1 MAAIGKIREQSTLL
15 LIVIG
20 GAMVAFVL
28 GDIFSGGGPSQQ
40 DQFVGEVYGEE
51 INLVDYERRVDAEKQ
66 SMASVGQPTGGQD
79 QQIRNTVWNDMIQ
92 EKVMYT
98 EMNKIGL
105 RLGQDEF
112 DDIRFGENIIPDFK
126 NNQNFQDPETGGF
139 DPKLVQ
145 NYFSVMQSQFP
156 LYYENQVNKIVN
168 QRLYEKYNNLLLK
181 GEYVNILEAKD
192 EYYRQEQQVSFKY
205 VSRDYES
212 VPDSTVQ
219 VSDSDLRA
227 YYDKHKE
234 EKRFDND
241 AKVDVKYVV
250 FDVKPTAEDELAIRD
265 ELTKL
270 KADFQKSK
278 SDSLYVLKYSRSR
291 NASKME
297 LKAGED
303 AELQAMIDDAEPG
316 DVIGPYRNG
325 DVYAIAKILNKGTEE
340 RATARHILLSKQT
353 QPDIDKLMTLA
364 DSIKKV
370 IQKNNNFE
378 EMVNEFSEDPGS
390 MADGGRYENFDRQ
403 TMVEEFTGAAFD
415 KPIGSINI
423 VETTYGVHIVEP
435 LEHNEAAVVE
445 ARIIDEPII
454 PSNRTF
460 NEVYDVANT
469 FSVDA
474 GDLNKMIKLAEEKGY
489 EVQEGKDLTTQSRI
503 IPGVQGSV
511 DAVRWAHGEDKSK
524 INQVSQPFEFDRK
537 IVVLALEKRTKAGRA
552 SFEDAKETIKPDVI
566 REKKVE
572 MFKEEMKGK
581 TLDEL
586 AADLGVT
593 AKTATNLTEKRPSL
607 PGGAGEGYVVGYAL
621 TLKEGDV
628 SPPLKGNRGV
638 YVVQVTGKTEV
649 EPRDDYAS
657 YREEL
662 LQNKQNG
669 VKTFTTGVYRALRD
683 FANVKDERSRS
694 F

>member
-40 DQFVGEVYGEE
+40 DQFVGEVFGEE

-79 QQIRNTVWNDMIQ
+79 QQIRNQVWNDMIQ

-112 DDIRFGENIIPDFK
+112 DDIRFGENIIEDFK
-126 NNQNFQDPETGGF
+126 NNQNFQDPETGRF

-145 NYFSVMQSQFP
+145 NYFAVMQTQFP

-181 GEYVNILEAKD
+181 GEYVNTLEAKD
-192 EYYRQEQQVSFKY
+192 EYYRQEQEVSFKY

-212 VPDSTVQ
+212 IPDSTVEI
-219 VSDSDLRA
+219 SDSELRA
-227 YYDKHKE
+227 YYDKHKDE
-234 EKRFDND
+234 DRFKKD
-241 AKVDVKYVV
+241 AKVDIKYVV
-250 FDVKPTAEDELAIRD
+250 FNVEATDEDTEAIKE

-270 KADFQKSK
+270 KSDFQNAKN
-278 SDSLYVLKYSRSR
+278 DSLYVLKFSRSR
-291 NASKME
+291 NAAVMD
-297 LKAGED
+297 LKAGD
-303 AELQAMIDDAEPG
+303 NAELQAMLDEAEPG

-325 DVYAIAKILNKGTEE
+325 EIYAIAKILDKGTED
-340 RATARHILLSKQT
+340 RATARHILLSKQS
-353 QPDIDKLMTLA
+353 QPDIDKLMALA

-370 IQKNNNFE
+370 IELNNNFE

-403 TMVEEFTGAAFD
+403 TMVEEFTEASFEE
-415 KPIGSINI
+415 PIGSINI
-423 VETTYGVHIVEP
+423 VETTYGIHIVEP
-435 LEHNEAAVVE
+435 LERTEASIVE

-460 NEVYDVANT
+460 NEVYDEANT

-474 GDLNKMIKLAEEKGY
+474 GTLNDMIKLAKEEGY
-489 EVQEGKDLTTQSRI
+489 EVQEGKDITTQTRS

-511 DAVRWAHGEDKSK
+511 EAVRWAHSGDKSK
-524 INQVSQPFEFDRK
+524 VNHVSQPFEFDRK
-537 IVVLALEKRTKAGRA
+537 IVVLALEKRTKEGRA
-552 SFEDAKETIKPDVI
+552 SFEDAKENIKPDVI

-572 MFKEEMKGK
+572 MFKKEMDGK
-581 TLDEL
+581 SLDEL
-586 AADLGVT
+586 TAELGVT
-593 AKTATNLTEKRPSL
+593 AKTATNLSEKRPSL
-607 PGGAGEGYVVGYAL
+607 PGGAGEGYIVGYAL
-621 TLKEGDV
+621 TMKDGDV

-638 YVVQVTGKTEV
+638 YVVEVSNKAEV
-649 EPRDDYAS
+649 EPLGDYAS
-657 YREEL
+657 YRDEL

-669 VKTFTTGVYRALRD
+669 VKTYTTGVYRALKD